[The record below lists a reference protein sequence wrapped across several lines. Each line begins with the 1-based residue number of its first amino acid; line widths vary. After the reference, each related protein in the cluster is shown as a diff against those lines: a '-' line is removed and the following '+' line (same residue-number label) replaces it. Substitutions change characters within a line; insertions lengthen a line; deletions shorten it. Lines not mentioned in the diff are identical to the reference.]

1 LEAVTQARQGS
12 LVRAATAPAGATRL
26 AVLPTADMDRAAM
39 WEAAAPLAPHLEV
52 TVQLQAAALPT
63 ADLGSP
69 VTWGTTPAAPVEA
82 STTLAAAASNTI
94 LMEATASRF
103 RWEAFS
109 KAGRRRRAASTSHE
123 S

>member
-1 LEAVTQARQGS
+1 MG
-12 LVRAATAPAGATRL
+12 VRAATAPAAPSAPAAATRL
-26 AVLPTADMDRAAM
+26 AVSPTADMDRTAM
-39 WEAAAPLAPHLEV
+39 WGAAAPLAPHLEV

-63 ADLGSP
+63 ADLGSLA
-69 VTWGTTPAAPVEA
+69 VTWATTPAAPVEA

-94 LMEATASRF
+94 LMEATVSRF

>member
-1 LEAVTQARQGS
+1 MGEVTQARQGS
-12 LVRAATAPAGATRL
+12 LVRAATAPAAATRL

-69 VTWGTTPAAPVEA
+69 VTWGTTPAAPVET
-82 STTLAAAASNTI
+82 SITLAAAANNTI
-94 LMEATASRF
+94 LMEATASR
-103 RWEAFS
+103 
-109 KAGRRRRAASTSHE
+109 
-123 S
+123 